1 MWKGDGLTKACIGFN
16 IEINTHVSH
25 NVQTIIIIIINII
38 IIIIIINRINTLS
51 IIPHLEHECTNVRCF
66 HGSATPKW
74 HKVGHTTKYFQGTES
89 VPATITFG
97 NHARKTRNT

>member
-1 MWKGDGLTKACIGFN
+1 MWKGDGLTKARIGFN

-25 NVQTIIIIIINII
+25 NVQTIIIIII
-38 IIIIIINRINTLS
+38 IIIIINRINTLG

-66 HGSATPKW
+66 RGSARSKW

-89 VPATITFG
+89 VPATKTVG
-97 NHARKTRNT
+97 NHA